1 MFFLNDKNGYKANV
15 NQEILQNY
23 EIQSSS
29 EIVRLFLLS
38 KLMAYRGK
46 ISFEVKV
53 SKIGINVIVDPKFII
68 FSAPKI
74 KILQN

>member
-1 MFFLNDKNGYKANV
+1 MGQPVDKVLDYFKPSWSTGKPEIFECFFLNDKNGYKANV

-46 ISFEVKV
+46 
-53 SKIGINVIVDPKFII
+53 N
-68 FSAPKI
+68 
-74 KILQN
+74 